1 MTDHGVMD
9 TKRKYRFDP
18 PRQPTYRKALKVVG
32 IAIGGVVVAYVVGL
46 LLLVIVFS
54 MAGGV

>member
-18 PRQPTYRKALKVVG
+18 PRQPTYILALKIAGYAVGFVATGILSLVVLFLF
-32 IAIGGVVVAYVVGL
+32 A
-46 LLLVIVFS
+46 FS
-54 MAGGV
+54 AGGI